1 MDLMW
6 YLFLAHLIGDYALQ
20 SDRMAAGKGRSLPM
34 LTWHVTIYVMCI
46 GLTLWLA
53 SVISSGFRFFVWST
67 AGLLL
72 ALYALHWTQDLIKC
86 RYFSHSKQAYYADQ
100 VIHLAQLYAIRL
112 LIS

>member
-20 SDRMAAGKGRSLPM
+20 SDHMAAQKGRSLSI
-34 LTWHVTIYVMCI
+34 LTWHVTIYVSCI
-46 GLTLWLA
+46 GLTLWIVSA
-53 SVISSGFRFFVWST
+53 ISSEFRFFTWST
-67 AGLLL
+67 AGLLVP
-72 ALYALHWTQDLIKC
+72 LYMLHWTQDLVKY

-100 VIHLAQLYAIRL
+100 VLHLAQLYAIRL